1 MILNLICFFGGEGGG
16 GAGSL
21 KTNNRGELPKNGGL
35 GQFADLRRGGLDKKE
50 GVVFLRGLIPQCTLW
65 WEQVEN

>member
-16 GAGSL
+16 GAGAL

-35 GQFADLRRGGLDKKE
+35 GQFADLRGG
-50 GVVFLRGLIPQCTLW
+50 T
-65 WEQVEN
+65 